1 MTTRSEIRAQ
11 REAAEKEHPAPAADS
26 EPVVERRHHFF
37 NFWGTIF
44 LILFVLST
52 VLNATI
58 LSPKFVL
65 HEVHNSVVETTITD
79 QVNGAFE
86 RYGVPTSI
94 LTDKDTD
101 RLLNQAVNQVYAGK
115 NIHLDLSRVT
125 QRAGAAADSQ
135 LAQYGLAGVG
145 SAASSALSQNV
156 NSVVNSQLN
165 TPAVENLANGIH
177 LAKVVV
183 NAIFMVTG
191 IGLAVLA
198 VLAVFGRHFA
208 QSFSWMGIWT
218 VVVDG
223 ALCGLVGKLAP
234 QLAANQPD
242 YTAFVAQ
249 LSSDFMRTAFT
260 TIGLVLVVTIIL
272 WIWRI
277 FGRRLLSRC

>member
-11 REAAEKEHPAPAADS
+11 REAAEKENQSPVADP
-26 EPVVERRHHFF
+26 EPVVERSHHFF
-37 NFWGTIF
+37 NFWGTIC

-58 LSPKFVL
+58 LSPRFVL
-65 HEVHNSVVETTITD
+65 HEVRNSVVETTITD
-79 QVNGAFE
+79 QVNGALE

-94 LTDKDTD
+94 LTDKNTG

-191 IGLAVLA
+191 IGLVALA
-198 VLAVFGRHFA
+198 ILAIFGRHFA
-208 QSFSWMGIWT
+208 QSFSRMGIWT

-234 QLAANQPD
+234 QLAADQPD

-249 LSSDFMRTAFT
+249 LSTDFMRTAFT

-272 WIWRI
+272 LIWRI
-277 FGRRLLSRC
+277 VGRRLLSRR

>member
-11 REAAEKEHPAPAADS
+11 REAAEKENQSPVADP
-26 EPVVERRHHFF
+26 EPVVERSHHFF
-37 NFWGTIF
+37 NFWGTIC

-58 LSPKFVL
+58 LSPRFVL
-65 HEVHNSVVETTITD
+65 HEVRNSVVETTITD
-79 QVNGAFE
+79 QVNGALE

-94 LTDKDTD
+94 LTDKDTG

-191 IGLAVLA
+191 IGLVALA
-198 VLAVFGRHFA
+198 ILAIFGRHFA
-208 QSFSWMGIWT
+208 QSFSRMGIWT

-234 QLAANQPD
+234 QLAADQPD

-249 LSSDFMRTAFT
+249 LSTDFMRTAFT

-272 WIWRI
+272 LIWRI
-277 FGRRLLSRC
+277 VGRRLLSRR

>member
-11 REAAEKEHPAPAADS
+11 REAAEKENQSPVADP
-26 EPVVERRHHFF
+26 EPVVERSHHFF
-37 NFWGTIF
+37 NFWGTIC

-58 LSPKFVL
+58 LSPRFVL
-65 HEVHNSVVETTITD
+65 HEVRNSVVETTITD
-79 QVNGAFE
+79 QVNGALE

-94 LTDKDTD
+94 LTDKDTG

-191 IGLAVLA
+191 IGLVALA
-198 VLAVFGRHFA
+198 ILAIFGRHFA
-208 QSFSWMGIWT
+208 QSFSRMGIWT

-223 ALCGLVGKLAP
+223 ALCGLLGKLAP
-234 QLAANQPD
+234 QLAADQPD

-249 LSSDFMRTAFT
+249 LSTDFMRTAFT

-272 WIWRI
+272 LIWRI
-277 FGRRLLSRC
+277 VGRRLLSRR